1 MSALNVLDQ
10 PLQLCS
16 ESPLTGFYRNGYCQ
30 TESEDRGQHTV
41 CAVVDNAFL
50 QYTLDQGNDLLTPR
64 PALGFPGLKPGDH
77 WCLCAARWKEAHQ
90 EGRAPKVVLAA
101 THKKALDVIDLDTLL
116 MYAVDIPKN
125 A

>member
-90 EGRAPKVVLAA
+90 EGRAPKIVLAA
-101 THKKALDVIDLDTLL
+101 THKQALDIVDLDTLL
-116 MYAVDIPKN
+116 MYAVDLPKN

>member
-10 PLQLCS
+10 PLQICS

-90 EGRAPKVVLAA
+90 EGRAPKIVLAA
-101 THKKALDVIDLDTLL
+101 THKKALDIIDLDTLL

>member
-16 ESPLTGFYRNGYCQ
+16 ESPLTGFFRNGYCQ
-30 TESEDRGQHTV
+30 TESDDRGQHTV

-77 WCLCAARWKEAHQ
+77 WCLCATRWKEAHQ

>member
-1 MSALNVLDQ
+1 MSALNVLDH

-30 TESEDRGQHTV
+30 TESEDLGQHTV

-101 THKKALDVIDLDTLL
+101 THKKALDIVDLDTLL
-116 MYAVDIPKN
+116 MYAVDLPKN